1 MCSLD
6 ALIRI
11 RRENIYYTKTW
22 PHIEQQWLTG
32 ADPTLTLGGF
42 FQLSL
47 SEEETCVL
55 PCSIP
60 ASYSGFVSGDRCI
73 GNYISNTTIP
83 SGTCCVLLIAERGVT
98 VTWCAYM
105 ELSVYTLLQYPWLL
119 NLILLTLCNH
129 RFMWFDKEHALS
141 DMCVCDM
148 WHGSVCSLFNR
159 RWTDSMKLKFWMKH

>member
-11 RRENIYYTKTW
+11 RRENFYYTKTW

-83 SGTCCVLLIAERGVT
+83 SGTCCVLLIAERGGYSHLVCLHGT
-98 VTWCAYM
+98 FCIYTAAIPLTFKLAPAY
-105 ELSVYTLLQYPWLL
+105 
-119 NLILLTLCNH
+119 
-129 RFMWFDKEHALS
+129 FMQS
-141 DMCVCDM
+141 QIYVI
-148 WHGSVCSLFNR
+148 
-159 RWTDSMKLKFWMKH
+159 